1 MSEFIHSFGM
11 NLWESVQTL
20 LPILAFFVLFQLLYL
35 KMPRENFVNILKGLA
50 VSLIGLTLFLFG
62 VNYGFLPAGEKMGM
76 ILGDLNYRW
85 IMIPTGFLLGFVAT
99 LAEPAVRVH
108 CYEIDKASSG
118 NIREKLILF
127 VVALGVAAAVA
138 LGMARIIYGFPIHY
152 LIVPGYLLI
161 IICMKFVSS
170 TFIAIAFDS
179 GGVVTGPMITTFVV
193 AITLG
198 AAEVIKGRDPILD
211 GFGLIALV
219 AMIPILV
226 IMCLG
231 LYVGKELDE

>member
-1 MSEFIHSFGM
+1 MSEFIHSFGI

-138 LGMARIIYGFPIHY
+138 LGMARIIYGFPIHF

-198 AAEVIKGRDPILD
+198 AAEVIKGRDPIVD

>member
-198 AAEVIKGRDPILD
+198 AAEVIKGRDPIVD